1 MTVEFLS
8 HPAFWIVLAA
18 VSELIGMSPLKSQQ
32 HHPACPAGPVR
43 HQAGKA
49 LKPNIGPVTLTLFTT
64 KPRDAEAKA
73 LINEAKTLASIDQQ
87 VDAWHAAQPKA
98 PDPVIIEHPI
108 DPVLPGDSQLLG
120 GAMEIKA
127 PWKRD

>member
-1 MTVEFLS
+1 L
-8 HPAFWIVLAA
+8 P
-18 VSELIGMSPLKSQQ
+18 
-32 HHPACPAGPVR
+32 
-43 HQAGKA
+43 
-49 LKPNIGPVTLTLFTT
+49 TLTLFTT

-73 LINEAKTLASIDQQ
+73 FIAEQKTLASLDAAE
-87 VDAWHAAQPKA
+87 DAWHAAQPKA

-108 DPVLPGDSQLLG
+108 EPSGSQLLG

>member
-1 MTVEFLS
+1 MGSFGSRQRADRHVE
-8 HPAFWIVLAA
+8 AEV
-18 VSELIGMSPLKSQQ
+18 EQ
-32 HHPACPAGPVR
+32 HHPACDPSPVR

-49 LKPNIGPVTLTLFTT
+49 LKPNVTSAGGPPVVTLFTT

-73 LINEAKTLASIDQQ
+73 LINEAKTLASLDAAE
-87 VDAWHAAQPKA
+87 DAWHAAQPKA

-108 DPVLPGDSQLLG
+108 KPGDSQLLG